1 MFTSLQSNDK
11 APLNLQAA
19 ISKPSHLIVQDILDS
34 LQSRLDDCLAGDR
47 RQLRHRLQGL
57 QRRLTND
64 QPIDK
69 GLAELQ
75 TAIASS
81 CERRRERLAR
91 LPVPSFNADLPLN
104 RQRERIAATI
114 RSHPVVVICG
124 ETGSGKT
131 TQLPQICLS
140 LGLGAAGMIGHTQPR
155 RIAARSV
162 AVRIAEELYTPLGGA
177 VGYKVRFSD
186 RVGPDTVIKLM
197 TDGIL
202 LAETQ
207 SDRDLEQYEVIL
219 IDEAHERSLN
229 IDFLLGYL
237 HRLLPR
243 RPELKVIITSAT
255 IDPERFS
262 RHFHNAPIIEVS
274 GRGYPVDIRYR
285 PLLAED
291 EDGRDRDLQQ
301 AILDAVDEVSRIDR
315 GDILI
320 FLSGEREIRETS
332 ESLRKHHPPDT
343 EILPLYARLSAAE
356 QNRVFQPHG
365 RRRIVLA
372 TNVAETSLT
381 VPGIR
386 YVIDPGTARISR
398 YSHRSKIQRL
408 PIEKISQ
415 ASANQRA
422 GRCGRVSAGL
432 CIRLYSEEDFSI
444 RPTFTDPEILR
455 TNLAAV
461 ILQMSVLRLGEIED
475 FPFIDPP
482 DSRLISDGFQLLFE
496 LGAVDAQ
503 RQVTELG
510 RQLARLPIDP
520 RLGRMILAARQESCL
535 SEVLIIASALAVQ
548 DPRERPLE
556 RQQAADELHR
566 RFRDERSDFLALLNL
581 WHHYHEQARRLSRNK
596 LRQLCEDEFLSFVR
610 LREWHD
616 LHQELHAL
624 VTATGFHPNQEPAEY
639 EPLHRALLAGL
650 LGHLGVK
657 QEDPSWLG
665 ARNRRFYIFPGS
677 GLFKKGPKWVMAA
690 ELVETT
696 KLYARTVA
704 RIDPAWIEAL
714 AGHLLKR
721 SYSEPHWEKRT
732 AQVAATERVTL
743 YGLPIVA
750 GRKVNYGPI
759 DPVLSRELFIRHALV
774 QQEFHCQ
781 APFFLHNR
789 QLLAEAEELESK
801 GRRRD
806 LLVAEE
812 VLFEFYDRRLP
823 TGIYSGPGFEK
834 WRRQVEQRE
843 PQLLFMSRELLL
855 APQAETITAEQ
866 FPDYLDLDGLRLPLS
881 YRFAPGEEDDGV
893 TLSVPLAA
901 LNQLDPRRLQWLVPG
916 LLGQRLTALLKSLP
930 KALRRHVVPVPDYV
944 AVLLE
949 TLQPGNVSLTQA
961 MAAQLYKITGV
972 AIPPEAWRPE
982 LAPGH
987 LQMRLRVLDADG
999 QVLAEGRELQ
1009 SIQERLQ
1016 GQAQASFAALPPPE
1030 FERDQVR
1037 DWDFGEL
1044 PDYVEF
1050 SRNQVTLKGYP
1061 ALVAQA
1067 DGSLALRLL
1076 DSPERAEQALRQGL
1090 RRLIMLKLRDK
1101 MKYLRQNL
1109 PAFQT
1114 MSLHFLKVGTQEDL
1128 REDLI
1133 TAIVDRAFLGDAPL
1147 PRTPTAFTECLEQ
1160 GKQRLLP
1167 VANEYGELVRQILRA
1182 YHEIRTM
1189 LAGAVPFSWS
1199 EAVRDIEE
1207 QLERLIHTG
1216 FIAHT
1221 PWFWLQQM
1229 PRYLK
1234 AIQVRLQKL
1243 KQAPDRDR
1251 HWRGEIGWQ
1260 WEQCKRQLNQNAE
1273 RGLDDPELEQ
1283 FRWMLEEYRV
1293 SLFAQELK
1301 TALPVSVKRLE
1312 EQWKK
1317 VKA

>member
-1 MFTSLQSNDK
+1 VREPALQRQDFFTLASISNRNS
-11 APLNLQAA
+11 AV
-19 ISKPSHLIVQDILDS
+19 IVQTILNH
-34 LQSRLDDCLAGDR
+34 LQNRLNDCLLDDRCSLGR
-47 RQLRHRLQGL
+47 RLQGL
-57 QRRLTND
+57 RRRLANA
-64 QPIDK
+64 QPVER
-69 GLAELQ
+69 GVAELQ
-75 TAIASS
+75 TAIANS

-91 LPVPSFNADLPLN
+91 LPTPDFNADLPIN
-104 RQRERIAATI
+104 RQRELIAAAI
-114 RSHPVVVICG
+114 RANPVVVICG

-140 LGLGAAGMIGHTQPR
+140 LGLGAAGTIGHTQPR

-162 AVRIAEELYTPLGGA
+162 AARIAEELHTPLGGA

-207 SDRDLEQYEVIL
+207 GDRDLEQYEVII

-243 RPELKVIITSAT
+243 RPDLKVIITSAT

-291 EDGRDRDLQQ
+291 EDARDRDLQQ
-301 AILDAVDEVSRIDR
+301 AILEAVDEVSRIDR
-315 GDILI
+315 GDILL
-320 FLSGEREIRETS
+320 FLSGEREIRETT

-343 EILPLYARLSAAE
+343 EILPLYARLSTAE
-356 QNRVFQPHG
+356 QSRIFQPHG
-365 RRRIVLA
+365 GRRIVLA

-386 YVIDPGTARISR
+386 YVIDPGAARISR

-422 GRCGRVSAGL
+422 GRCGRTSAGL
-432 CIRLYSEEDFSI
+432 CIRLYSEEDFLS
-444 RPTFTDPEILR
+444 RPAFTDPEILR

-496 LGAVDAQ
+496 LGAVDTQ

-520 RLGRMILAARQESCL
+520 RLGRMILAARQEGCL
-535 SEVLIIASALAVQ
+535 GEALIIASALALQ

-556 RQQAADELHR
+556 RQQAADEKHR
-566 RFRDERSDFLALLNL
+566 RFRDEQSDFLALLNL
-581 WHHYHEQARRLSRNK
+581 WNHYHEQARRLSRNK

-610 LREWHD
+610 LREWRD

-624 VTATGFHPNQEPAEY
+624 VTEAGLHPNQEPAQY
-639 EPLHRALLAGL
+639 EPLHRALLTGL

-657 QEDPSWLG
+657 QEDQSWLG

-704 RIDPAWIEAL
+704 RIDPAWVEAL

-721 SYSEPHWEKRT
+721 SYSEPHWEKRA

-750 GRKVNYGPI
+750 ERRVNYGPI
-759 DPVLSRELFIRHALV
+759 DPVLARELFIRHALV
-774 QQEFHCQ
+774 QQEFHCK
-781 APFFLHNR
+781 APFFIHNR
-789 QLLAEAEELESK
+789 DLLAEAEELETKS
-801 GRRRD
+801 RRRD

-812 VLFEFYDRRLP
+812 VLFEFYDRRIP
-823 TGIYSGPGFEK
+823 AGIYSGPGFEK
-834 WRRQVEQRE
+834 WRRQAEQHE

-855 APQAETITAEQ
+855 APQAETVTADQ
-866 FPDYLDLDGLRLPLS
+866 FPDALDLDGLRLPLS

-893 TLSVPLAA
+893 TVNVPLAA
-901 LNQLDPRRLQWLVPG
+901 LNQFDPRRLEWLVPG
-916 LLGQRLTALLKSLP
+916 LLGQRLAALLKSLP

-949 TLQPGNVSLTQA
+949 TLQPGNISLTQA

-972 AIPPEAWRPE
+972 EILPEAWRPE
-982 LAPGH
+982 LVPGH
-987 LQMRLRVLDADG
+987 LQMRLRVLDAEG
-999 QVLAEGRELQ
+999 KVLAEGRDFQ
-1009 SIQERLQ
+1009 AIQERLR
-1016 GQAQASFAALPPPE
+1016 GQAQASFATLPPPE
-1030 FERDQVR
+1030 FERDEVR
-1037 DWDFGEL
+1037 EWDFGDL
-1044 PDYVEF
+1044 PEYVEF

-1061 ALVAQA
+1061 TLVAQM

-1076 DSPERAEQALRQGL
+1076 DSPERAEQALRAGL
-1090 RRLIMLKLRDK
+1090 RRLILLKLRDK
-1101 MKYLRQNL
+1101 IKYLRQNL
-1109 PAFQT
+1109 PALQT
-1114 MSLHFLKVGTQEDL
+1114 MSLHFLKVGSQEEL
-1128 REDLI
+1128 REDLLS
-1133 TAIVDRAFLGDAPL
+1133 AIVDRAFLGDAPL
-1147 PRTPTAFTECLEQ
+1147 PRTAAAFNECLEQ

-1182 YHEIRTM
+1182 YHEIRTT
-1189 LAGAVPFSWS
+1189 LAGEVPFSWS

-1207 QLERLIHTG
+1207 QLERLIYKG
-1216 FIAHT
+1216 FITRT
-1221 PWFWLQQM
+1221 PWFWLQQL

-1234 AIQVRLQKL
+1234 AIQIRLQKL

-1251 HWRGEIGWQ
+1251 RWRGEIGWQ
-1260 WEQCKRQLNQNAE
+1260 WEQCKRQLNQNTE
-1273 RGLDDPELEQ
+1273 RGIDDPELEQ

-1301 TALPVSVKRLE
+1301 TAVPVSVKRLE

-1317 VKA
+1317 VRL